1 MYKYGLRQIW
11 GVKLIIPEKSGRAPL
26 GNGKFTRYVGY
37 DNRAE
42 FTNLIKK
49 MYCEAA
55 AKGVVFTNPIEN
67 PSIAETNLLKSI
79 IDTTRKIASPA
90 DISEDVGKLIAAGK
104 LNVNPDDFSDKL
116 YRVLRVVE
124 ASAPSKTIFM
134 NGYIKLLC
142 WCIRSYRPSIER
154 VLYIGDITKYE
165 VYYLY
170 LLSMLGANV
179 VYVSFA
185 DTAYQHID
193 NADRFSTAIKGS
205 FSAPISFDFSGVD
218 IHKLEKLRKLND
230 SFTDKIKK
238 TVQLITTTAE
248 SFPSDLLMSGNDR
261 LHSREIHFDL
271 MGLVPVFNFA
281 LIGYNDMD
289 IYKNMLYKLRCNIE
303 KTGRPLVVN
312 QRTIPNPTPE
322 EARLFAS
329 DNEGGITDIIN
340 NIALKVNIQTDERR
354 TTLARYAFV
363 TILNSIDADNPIMIY
378 NLAVKLVVWLNRVV
392 VLQREKYVSDNIP
405 VYIYFGSITPNELIF
420 LHFLS
425 LAGYD
430 VIYISPSKLV
440 IETIKRANYKNRM
453 SIFELPN
460 THTAPMEFPQSEVRV
475 KMATV
480 AYNAERELDTM
491 MYSGNDIFR
500 DYQFPSC
507 RSLTLK
513 TTFDEIEILWKN
525 EAKYRSGFEVNDN
538 IVTVPNVFAKISGVK
553 DGNIDALWTYVCKRI
568 TEDTVIKIKTPAVD
582 TSTTKDL
589 SMYRPFYDKNGIR
602 IQDLKKSPLNK
613 YSYLSDEKQEFIFSK
628 MQEAVDS
635 GFLTIP
641 FPLQIELIIS
651 VGMSFEKNIVRMIQ
665 RFDFTKEIPK
675 VIVID
680 TIEATMTM
688 PECIQLV
695 LFNLMGFD
703 ILVVTPT
710 GYRNI
715 EAWIDKSAYELYT
728 MNDFVYE
735 TRVPKLKAIPEDTE
749 GLFDK
754 LFKKGRK

>member
-1 MYKYGLRQIW
+1 M
-11 GVKLIIPEKSGRAPL
+11 IIPDKNGRTA
-26 GNGKFTRYVGY
+26 GSGKFKRYVGY

-42 FTNLIKK
+42 FTDFIKRL
-49 MYCEAA
+49 YCEAA
-55 AKGVVFTNPIEN
+55 TKGIVFTSPIEN

-79 IDTTRKIASPA
+79 IDTNRKIASPA
-90 DISEDVGKLIAAGK
+90 DISQDIDKLIAAGK
-104 LNVNPDDFSDKL
+104 LGVNSADFSDKL

-124 ASAPSKTIFM
+124 MSAPSKTIFM

-142 WCIRSYRPSIER
+142 WCIRSYRPSISR
-154 VLYIGDITKYE
+154 VLYIGEITKYE

-170 LLSMLGANV
+170 LMSMLGAEV
-179 VYVSFA
+179 TYVSFA
-185 DTAYQHID
+185 DDAYAHID
-193 NADRFSTAIKGS
+193 AEDRFSTPIRGT
-205 FSAPISFDFSGVD
+205 FSAPIVFDFSDVD
-218 IHKLEKLRKLND
+218 IHKLEKLQKLND
-230 SFTDKIKK
+230 SFTDKVKK

-248 SFPSDLLMSGNDR
+248 SFPTDILMSANDR

-271 MGLVPVFNFA
+271 MGLLPVFNFA

-289 IYKNMLYKLRCNIE
+289 IYKNMLYKMRTNIE

-312 QRTIPNPTPE
+312 QKCIPNPTPE

-329 DNEGGITDIIN
+329 DNTGSVADIIN

-354 TTLARYAFV
+354 TTLARYAF
-363 TILNSIDADNPIMIY
+363 IKIMNSIDASNPIMIY

-392 VLQREKYVSDNIP
+392 ILQREKYVSDNIP
-405 VYIYFGSITPNELIF
+405 VYIYFGEITPNELIF

-425 LAGYD
+425 LAGFD
-430 VIYISPSKLV
+430 VMYISPSKL
-440 IETIKRANYKNRM
+440 ITETIKKANYQNRM

-460 THTAPMEFPQSEVRV
+460 TYTAPMEFPQSEVRV

-480 AYNAERELDTM
+480 AYNAERELDSM
-491 MYSGNDIFR
+491 MYSGNNIFR

-553 DGNIDALWTYVCKRI
+553 DGNIDALWTYVCRRI
-568 TEDTVIKIKTPAVD
+568 TDDTVIKIKTPAVD
-582 TSTTKDL
+582 TSTTKDF
-589 SMYRPFYDKNGIR
+589 SMYRPFYDKNGIK
-602 IQDLKKSPLNK
+602 IPELKKSVFNK
-613 YSYLSDEKQEFIFSK
+613 YSYLNDEKQDFIFSK

-651 VGMSFEKNIVRMIQ
+651 VGLSFEKNIIRMIQ

-675 VIVID
+675 IIVID
-680 TIEATMTM
+680 TIEATLTM
-688 PECIQLV
+688 VECIQLV

-735 TRVPKLKAIPEDTE
+735 ARVPRLKAIPEETE